1 MSMAAERT
9 TLVAAV
15 AGFAVLLVLDV
26 LLRRR
31 GRPSWP
37 AVSGT
42 LSIVLALLTLAV
54 AGRWL
59 RESQGPF
66 LTLYDVLLSNLFS
79 LTLVYLLAAWL
90 VPALRASS
98 AIVVAFLGV
107 LGAWSLTV
115 SAEAVPL
122 PATFD
127 NPWLWLHVTAGKLF
141 LGLCLPAAATALW
154 LLARRGTA
162 AAEGGE
168 MDAAVWLTLS
178 LAFVCHSFMLIAG
191 AIWAHTP
198 ISSLSRLMSIGVSGW
213 VCEAEGRSVAGGIR
227 PAPIVML
234 YCCAMASNSC
244 VDGPAGTG
252 SADTAQVSKEDRG
265 FTSTTLAGYMQ

>member
-15 AGFAVLLVLDV
+15 TGFALVLVLDF
-26 LLRRR
+26 LLRRG
-31 GRPSWP
+31 GRQAWP
-37 AVSGT
+37 TVSLV
-42 LSIVLALLTLAV
+42 LSIVLALLTAAV
-54 AGRWL
+54 AGRWM

-79 LTLVYLLAAWL
+79 LTLVYLVAAWL
-90 VPALRASS
+90 VPALRKSS
-98 AIVVAFLGV
+98 AIVVAFLAL
-107 LGAWSLTV
+107 LGIWSLTV
-115 SAEAVPL
+115 SAVAVPL

-154 LLARRGTA
+154 LLFRRKRGSS
-162 AAEGGE
+162 EGSE

-191 AIWAHTP
+191 AIWAH
-198 ISSLSRLMSIGVSGW
+198 SAWGRYWAWDSLETWTFITWLCIALLLHARVTFRRMPLSYGWSAVVAIFGLAILTFLGVPFL
-213 VCEAEGRSVAGGIR
+213 SVAPHKG
-227 PAPIVML
+227 VM
-234 YCCAMASNSC
+234 
-244 VDGPAGTG
+244 
-252 SADTAQVSKEDRG
+252 
-265 FTSTTLAGYMQ
+265 

>member
-9 TLVAAV
+9 MLVAAV
-15 AGFAVLLVLDV
+15 TGFAVVLALDV
-26 LLRRR
+26 LLRRK
-31 GRPSWP
+31 GRPAWP
-37 AVSGT
+37 TVSGI
-42 LSIVLALLTLAV
+42 LSIVLALLTAAV

-79 LTLVYLLAAWL
+79 LTLVYLVAAWL
-90 VPALRASS
+90 VPALRKSS

-107 LGAWSLTV
+107 LGTWSLTE
-115 SAEAVPL
+115 SAVAVPL

-154 LLARRGTA
+154 LLVGRKG
-162 AAEGGE
+162 AEGDE

-191 AIWAHTP
+191 AIWAH
-198 ISSLSRLMSIGVSGW
+198 SAWGRYWAWDSLETWTFITWLCIALLLHARVTFRRMPVSYGWSAVVAIFGLAILTFLGVPFL
-213 VCEAEGRSVAGGIR
+213 SVAPHKG
-227 PAPIVML
+227 VM
-234 YCCAMASNSC
+234 
-244 VDGPAGTG
+244 
-252 SADTAQVSKEDRG
+252 
-265 FTSTTLAGYMQ
+265 

>member
-1 MSMAAERT
+1 MSMAMERT

-15 AGFAVLLVLDV
+15 TGLGIVLLLDM
-26 LLRRR
+26 LLKRA
-31 GRPSWP
+31 GRQAWP
-37 AVSGT
+37 GVSGG
-42 LSIVLALLTLAV
+42 LVVILALLTAAV

-79 LTLVYLLAAWL
+79 LTLVYLVAAWL
-90 VPALRASS
+90 VPALRTSS

-107 LGAWSLTV
+107 LGAWTLTE
-115 SAEAVPL
+115 SAVAVPL

-154 LLARRGTA
+154 LLVRRRRPVPG
-162 AAEGGE
+162 GGE
-168 MDAAVWLTLS
+168 LDAAVWLTLS

-191 AIWAHTP
+191 AIWAH
-198 ISSLSRLMSIGVSGW
+198 SAWGRYWAWDSLETWTLITWLCIALLLHARVTFRRMPPTYGW
-213 VCEAEGRSVAGGIR
+213 SAVVAIFGLAILTFLGIPFLSVAPHKG
-227 PAPIVML
+227 VM
-234 YCCAMASNSC
+234 
-244 VDGPAGTG
+244 
-252 SADTAQVSKEDRG
+252 
-265 FTSTTLAGYMQ
+265 

>member
-15 AGFAVLLVLDV
+15 TGFAVLLVLDV
-26 LLRRR
+26 LLRR
-31 GRPSWP
+31 GSRPAWRV
-37 AVSGT
+37 VSSG
-42 LSIVLALLTLAV
+42 LLIALALLTAAV

-79 LTLVYLLAAWL
+79 LTLVYLVAAWL
-90 VPALRASS
+90 VPALRRSS
-98 AIVVAFLGV
+98 ALVIAFLGV
-107 LGAWSLTV
+107 LGVWSLTE
-115 SAEAVPL
+115 SAVAVPL

-154 LLARRGTA
+154 LLVRSRGA
-162 AAEGGE
+162 ASESGE

-191 AIWAHTP
+191 AIWAH
-198 ISSLSRLMSIGVSGW
+198 SAWGRYWAWDSLETWTFITWLCIALLLHARVTFRRMPGAYGWSAVVAIFGLAILTFLGVPFF
-213 VCEAEGRSVAGGIR
+213 SVAPHKG
-227 PAPIVML
+227 VM
-234 YCCAMASNSC
+234 
-244 VDGPAGTG
+244 
-252 SADTAQVSKEDRG
+252 
-265 FTSTTLAGYMQ
+265 

>member
-15 AGFAVLLVLDV
+15 TGLAVVLLLDV

-31 GRPSWP
+31 GKSSWP
-37 AVSGT
+37 AVSGI
-42 LSIVLALLTLAV
+42 LLVVLALLTLAV

-79 LTLVYLLAAWL
+79 LTLVYLVAAWL
-90 VPALRASS
+90 LPALRASS
-98 AIVVAFLGV
+98 VIVTGFMGL
-107 LGAWSLTV
+107 LGAWALTV
-115 SAEAVPL
+115 PAEAVPL

-127 NPWLWLHVTAGKLF
+127 NPWLWLHVGAGKLF
-141 LGLCLPAAATALW
+141 LGLCLAAAATAAW
-154 LLARRGTA
+154 LLARPKNAARGA
-162 AAEGGE
+162 GE

-191 AIWAHTP
+191 AIWAH
-198 ISSLSRLMSIGVSGW
+198 SAWGRYWAWDSLETWTFITWLCIALLLHARVTFRRMPVSYGWSAVVAIFGLAILTFLGVPFLSIAPHKGV
-213 VCEAEGRSVAGGIR
+213 
-227 PAPIVML
+227 M
-234 YCCAMASNSC
+234 
-244 VDGPAGTG
+244 
-252 SADTAQVSKEDRG
+252 
-265 FTSTTLAGYMQ
+265 

>member
-1 MSMAAERT
+1 MSMALERT

-15 AGFAVLLVLDV
+15 SGFALVLLLDA
-26 LLRRR
+26 LARRKSR
-31 GRPSWP
+31 SSWP
-37 AVSGT
+37 AVSAG
-42 LSIVLALLTLAV
+42 LSIVLALLTAAV

-79 LTLVYLLAAWL
+79 LTLVYLVTAWL
-90 VPALRASS
+90 VPALRTSS
-98 AIVVAFLGV
+98 AIVVGFLGV
-107 LGAWSLTV
+107 LGVWSLTV

-141 LGLCLPAAATALW
+141 LGLCLPAAATAMW
-154 LLARRGTA
+154 LLAKPRSA
-162 AAEGGE
+162 ARNGGE

-191 AIWAHTP
+191 AIWAH
-198 ISSLSRLMSIGVSGW
+198 SAWGRYWAWDSLETWTFITWLCIALLLHARVTFRRMPVAYGWSAVIAIFGLAILTFLGVPFM
-213 VCEAEGRSVAGGIR
+213 SVAPHKG
-227 PAPIVML
+227 VM
-234 YCCAMASNSC
+234 
-244 VDGPAGTG
+244 
-252 SADTAQVSKEDRG
+252 
-265 FTSTTLAGYMQ
+265 

>member
-15 AGFAVLLVLDV
+15 TGFAVVLIVDI

-31 GRPSWP
+31 GRSSWP
-37 AVSGT
+37 AVSGI
-42 LSIVLALLTLAV
+42 LFIVLALLTLAV

-154 LLARRGTA
+154 LLARRRDA
-162 AAEGGE
+162 AAAGGE

-191 AIWAHTP
+191 AIWAH
-198 ISSLSRLMSIGVSGW
+198 SAWGRYWAWDSLETWTFITWLCIALLLHARVTFRRMPVSYGWSAVVAIFGLAVLTFLGVPFL
-213 VCEAEGRSVAGGIR
+213 SVAPHKG
-227 PAPIVML
+227 VM
-234 YCCAMASNSC
+234 
-244 VDGPAGTG
+244 
-252 SADTAQVSKEDRG
+252 
-265 FTSTTLAGYMQ
+265 

>member
-1 MSMAAERT
+1 MSMAVERT
-9 TLVAAV
+9 TLIAGV
-15 AGFAVLLVLDV
+15 AGFAVVLVLDL
-26 LLRRR
+26 LLRRQ

-37 AVSGT
+37 VVSSA
-42 LSIVLALLTLAV
+42 LAFVLALLTAAV

-79 LTLVYLLAAWL
+79 LTLVYLVAAWL
-90 VPALRASS
+90 VPALRTSS
-98 AIVVAFLGV
+98 TLVVGFLGV
-107 LGAWSLTV
+107 LGLWSLSV

-154 LLARRGTA
+154 LLVRRKSGSS
-162 AAEGGE
+162 EGGE
-168 MDAAVWLTLS
+168 MDTAVWLTLS

-191 AIWAHTP
+191 AIWAH
-198 ISSLSRLMSIGVSGW
+198 SAWGRYWAWDSLETWTFITWLCIALLLHARITFRRMPASYGWSAVVAIFGLAILTFLGVPFLSIAPHKGV
-213 VCEAEGRSVAGGIR
+213 
-227 PAPIVML
+227 M
-234 YCCAMASNSC
+234 
-244 VDGPAGTG
+244 
-252 SADTAQVSKEDRG
+252 
-265 FTSTTLAGYMQ
+265 

>member
-1 MSMAAERT
+1 MTMAMERT

-15 AGFAVLLVLDV
+15 TGFGVVLLLDV
-26 LLRRR
+26 LLRRS
-31 GRPSWP
+31 GRATWP
-37 AVSGT
+37 AVSGA
-42 LSIVLALLTLAV
+42 LSVILVLLTAAV

-79 LTLVYLLAAWL
+79 LTLVYLVAAWL
-90 VPALRASS
+90 VPALRKSS
-98 AIVVAFLGV
+98 AIVVAFLGM
-107 LGAWSLTV
+107 LGIWSLTV
-115 SAEAVPL
+115 SAAAVPL

-154 LLARRGTA
+154 LLVRSRGSA
-162 AAEGGE
+162 SQSGE

-191 AIWAHTP
+191 AIWAH
-198 ISSLSRLMSIGVSGW
+198 SAWGRYWAWDSLETWTFITWLCIALLLHARVTFRRMPVSYGWSAVVAIFGLAILTFLGVPFLSIAPHKGV
-213 VCEAEGRSVAGGIR
+213 
-227 PAPIVML
+227 M
-234 YCCAMASNSC
+234 
-244 VDGPAGTG
+244 
-252 SADTAQVSKEDRG
+252 
-265 FTSTTLAGYMQ
+265 

>member
-9 TLVAAV
+9 TLMAAV
-15 AGFAVLLVLDV
+15 TGFAVVLVLDV

-37 AVSGT
+37 AVSGI
-42 LSIVLALLTLAV
+42 LIVVLALLTLAV

-141 LGLCLPAAATALW
+141 LGLCLPAAATAVW
-154 LLARRGTA
+154 LLARRRTA
-162 AAEGGE
+162 PAEGGE

-191 AIWAHTP
+191 AIWAH
-198 ISSLSRLMSIGVSGW
+198 SAWGRYWAWDSLETWTFITWLCIALLLHARVTFRRMPVSYGWSAVVAIFALAILTFLGVPFL
-213 VCEAEGRSVAGGIR
+213 SVAPHKG
-227 PAPIVML
+227 VM
-234 YCCAMASNSC
+234 
-244 VDGPAGTG
+244 
-252 SADTAQVSKEDRG
+252 
-265 FTSTTLAGYMQ
+265 

>member
-9 TLVAAV
+9 TLLAAV
-15 AGFAVLLVLDV
+15 VGFAVVLVLDV
-26 LLRRR
+26 VLRRTS
-31 GRPSWP
+31 RPAWP
-37 AVSGT
+37 VVSGG
-42 LSIVLALLTLAV
+42 LLIVLALLTAAV

-79 LTLVYLLAAWL
+79 LALVYLVAAWL
-90 VPALRASS
+90 MPALRRSS

-107 LGAWSLTV
+107 LGIWALTV
-115 SAEAVPL
+115 SAAAVPL

-141 LGLCLPAAATALW
+141 LGLCLPAAASAAW
-154 LLARRGTA
+154 LLASSRRDASTGA
-162 AAEGGE
+162 E

-191 AIWAHTP
+191 AIWAH
-198 ISSLSRLMSIGVSGW
+198 SAWGRYWAWDSLETWTFITWLCIALLLHARVTFRRMPASYGWSAVVAIFGLAILTFLGVPFL
-213 VCEAEGRSVAGGIR
+213 SVAPHKG
-227 PAPIVML
+227 VM
-234 YCCAMASNSC
+234 
-244 VDGPAGTG
+244 
-252 SADTAQVSKEDRG
+252 
-265 FTSTTLAGYMQ
+265 

>member
-1 MSMAAERT
+1 MSVALERT

-15 AGFAVLLVLDV
+15 TGFVVVLVLDV
-26 LLRRR
+26 LLRRE
-31 GRPSWP
+31 GRQSWP
-37 AVSGT
+37 GVSGG
-42 LSIVLALLTLAV
+42 LLIVLGLLTAAV

-79 LTLVYLLAAWL
+79 LTLVYLVAAWL
-90 VPALRASS
+90 VPALRTSS
-98 AIVVAFLGV
+98 AVVAGFLSLLGV
-107 LGAWSLTV
+107 WSLTI
-115 SAEAVPL
+115 SAEALPL

-154 LLARRGTA
+154 LLARSKSA
-162 AAEGGE
+162 ASGSGD

-191 AIWAHTP
+191 AIWAH
-198 ISSLSRLMSIGVSGW
+198 SAWGRYWAWDSLETWTFITWLCIALLLHARVTFRRMPASYSWSAVIAIFGLAILTFLGVPFL
-213 VCEAEGRSVAGGIR
+213 SVAPHKG
-227 PAPIVML
+227 VM
-234 YCCAMASNSC
+234 
-244 VDGPAGTG
+244 
-252 SADTAQVSKEDRG
+252 
-265 FTSTTLAGYMQ
+265 